1 MLVVLLAC
9 PGQRTNIF
17 YPYSYRLEQ
26 RVKKNIKRK
35 LDCEY
40 HFLFFKEKH
49 IREPREHSTI
59 KPSYF
64 CIFARR
70 DKNSTDIKQK

>member
-1 MLVVLLAC
+1 MFFPMKVPDFCRSIAC

-26 RVKKNIKRK
+26 RVKKTIKRK

-40 HFLFFKEKH
+40 HFFFLK
-49 IREPREHSTI
+49 
-59 KPSYF
+59 
-64 CIFARR
+64 
-70 DKNSTDIKQK
+70 KNIYANHENIAP